1 MSKESK
7 ISVDLEELNAL
18 LKGLGGDMYVKVGIL
33 GNNAVAPV
41 EGQESLSM
49 AELGVI
55 QEFGSQ
61 SGQIPPRSFLRMPL
75 EFKQE
80 QLVQGL
86 GKASIMQDVQ
96 KGNVKGVFS
105 KLGLIAESIIHDAFS
120 SAGFGMWEANAPST
134 IAAKGSSAPL
144 IDTGALRRSI
154 TSEVARKG
162 ESNA

>member
-7 ISVDLEELNAL
+7 ITVDLNELNSL

-33 GNNAVAPV
+33 GNNAVSPI
-41 EGQESLSM
+41 EGQDGLTM

-55 QEFGSQ
+55 HEFGSQ
-61 SGQIPPRSFLRMPL
+61 SGKIPPRSFLRMPL

-86 GKASIMQDVQ
+86 GKASIMQDIQ
-96 KGNVKGVFS
+96 SGNVKGVFS
-105 KLGLIAESIIHDAFS
+105 KLGLIAESIIQDAFS
-120 SAGFGMWEANAPST
+120 SSGFGMWQENAEST
-134 IAAKGSSAPL
+134 IKAKGSSMPL
-144 IDTGALRRSI
+144 IDKGFLRRSI

-162 ESNA
+162 DFNA